1 MSESGTYRTSR
12 DVRLESGMPDES
24 GRPPTTLNLLVH
36 ALIGLAEAGASERKN
51 IARALLHARLVRR
64 EFVER

>member
-51 IARALLHARLVRR
+51 IAGALFRAGFRWR
-64 EFVER
+64 EFVDR